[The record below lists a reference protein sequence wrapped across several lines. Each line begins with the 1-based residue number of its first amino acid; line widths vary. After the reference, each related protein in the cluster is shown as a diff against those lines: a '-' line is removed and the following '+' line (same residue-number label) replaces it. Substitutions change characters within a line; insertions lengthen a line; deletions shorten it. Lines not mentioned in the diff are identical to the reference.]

1 MSTILVELDRPD
13 CLLVDPEL
21 FSQLI
26 GVIGVLENVDLAC
39 KTNLISVLQFYTKA
53 TKQLFITINECG
65 GNEVLFRVER
75 QICQVSL

>member
-26 GVIGVLENVDLAC
+26 GMIGVLEYVDLAC
-39 KTNLISVLQFYTKA
+39 KTNHISVLHFYTKA
-53 TKQLFITINECG
+53 QLFITINECG

>member
-1 MSTILVELDRPD
+1 MSTILVEFDRPD
-13 CLLVDPEL
+13 CLLVDLEL

-26 GVIGVLENVDLAC
+26 GVIGVLKNVDLAC
-39 KTNLISVLQFYTKA
+39 KTNLISVVQFYTKA
-53 TKQLFITINECG
+53 TQLFITINECG